1 LVRRRQPGGL
11 FFRYFMDGPFTQ
23 QTLTAMLWL
32 TLLSTA
38 ITVALL
44 MRFFN
49 WVAAQR
55 RERPE
60 FHRQGGAMFMLLQI
74 LLDLPRLF

>member
-1 LVRRRQPGGL
+1 
-11 FFRYFMDGPFTQ
+11 
-23 QTLTAMLWL
+23 MLWL
-32 TLLSTA
+32 QLMLTA

-49 WVAAQR
+49 WVAKQR